1 MLNITTNHAITYTN
15 RFLFSGKKL
24 RVFIGVR
31 LIPYINPAYHHIIAV
46 GVNQAPMSQKRI
58 LNVDSS
64 YLLKRTDVD
73 LRK

>member
-1 MLNITTNHAITYTN
+1 M
-15 RFLFSGKKL
+15 
-24 RVFIGVR
+24 GVR

-64 YLLKRTDVD
+64 YLLKRTDED